1 MQHTLPKS
9 EITKAKILAAAEA
22 EFSEKGY
29 FGARVDEIAI
39 AAGVNK
45 RMIYQHFE
53 SKDGLYQAA
62 LLSVYSKLAEREAS
76 FCVDNLDPALAIKNI
91 VYTYFRFL
99 EETPSFVRML
109 MWENLNYGKSISR
122 EHVRRLKEPTINY
135 IKEQIRRGHEK
146 SLFRDDVD
154 EYQVIVSITN
164 FGFSYF
170 SNIHTLSALFGKNM
184 TDSAEILKRADYVS
198 NLILNDLLK

>member
-9 EITKAKILAAAEA
+9 EITKKKILTAAEA
-22 EFSEKGY
+22 DFSEKGY
-29 FGARVDEIAI
+29 FGARVDEIAV

-45 RMIYQHFE
+45 RMIYQHYE
-53 SKDGLYQAA
+53 SKDGLYQAS
-62 LLSVYSKLAEREAS
+62 LLSVYGKLAEREAS

-109 MWENLNYGKSISR
+109 MWENLNYGKSISS
-122 EHVRRLKEPTINY
+122 EQVRHLKEPTINY
-135 IKEQIRRGHEK
+135 IKEQLRRGREIG
-146 SLFRDDVD
+146 LFRGDVD
-154 EYQVIVSITN
+154 EFQVIVSITN

-170 SNIHTLSALFGKNM
+170 SNIHTLSALFGKDM
-184 TDSAEILKRADYVS
+184 TDSQEILKRSEYVS

>member
-29 FGARVDEIAI
+29 FGARVDEIAVL
-39 AAGVNK
+39 AGVNK
-45 RMIYQHFE
+45 RMIYQHYE

-62 LLSVYSKLAEREAS
+62 LLSVYGKLAECEAR

-109 MWENLNYGKSISR
+109 MWENLNYGRSISS
-122 EHVRRLKEPTINY
+122 EQVRRLKEPTINY
-135 IKEQIRRGHEK
+135 IKEQLRRGREK

-170 SNIHTLSALFGKNM
+170 SNIHTLSALFGKDM
-184 TDSAEILKRADYVS
+184 TDSQEILKRAEYVS
-198 NLILNDLLK
+198 NLILKDLLK

>member
-1 MQHTLPKS
+1 MQHKLPKS
-9 EITKAKILAAAEA
+9 EITKAKILAAAES

-29 FGARVDEIAI
+29 FGARVDEIAL

-53 SKDGLYQAA
+53 SKDGLYEAA
-62 LLSVYSKLAEREAS
+62 LLSVYGKLAEREAG

-109 MWENLNYGKSISR
+109 MWENLNYGRSISA
-122 EHVRRLKEPTINY
+122 EQVRRLKEPTINY
-135 IKEQIRRGHEK
+135 IKEQLRRGREK
-146 SLFRDDVD
+146 GLFRDDAD

-170 SNIHTLSALFGKNM
+170 SNIHTLSALFAKDM
-184 TDSAEILKRADYVS
+184 TDSAEILKRAEYVS
-198 NLILNDLLK
+198 NIILNDLLK